1 MLERCFNFNI
11 KKSHSIF
18 LFGPRACGK
27 SYWLAHNLKDVTY
40 IDLLDTR
47 VRMDLEA
54 DPSRLS
60 TYLNKA
66 VKTWVIIDEIQKIPE
81 LLNIV
86 HQLIEKEGRRFILT
100 GSSARKIRRSGA
112 NLLAGRALS
121 YRMYPLTAFELGVNF
136 KIEKSLLYGNLPSL
150 YDKQDLD
157 YDKYLYTYVNTYL
170 KEEVMFEGLTR
181 NLGAFSRFLETASF
195 SQGST
200 LNMSEVAREA
210 AIKVNTVISYFDL
223 LEDMLISY
231 RIPVFTKRAKRRL
244 VSHPKFYFFDA
255 GVYQHLRPKSILD
268 SQTEIAGAALETL
281 ILQDLIAI
289 NDYKDLKYKI
299 YYWRTVSGSEVD
311 FILLGSKKL
320 LAIEVKHSKRAT
332 EKDLKG
338 LKAFKQDYPE
348 AYLLLVYLGQ
358 ENLKI
363 NDVQVIPATD
373 FLLKLPD
380 YLF

>member
-181 NLGAFSRFLETASF
+181 NLGAFSRFLETVSF

-223 LEDMLISY
+223 LEDMLIAY

-268 SQTEIAGAALETL
+268 SHSEIAGAALETL

-332 EKDLKG
+332 GKDLKG

-348 AYLLLVYLGQ
+348 ADLLLVYLGQ

-363 NDVQVIPATD
+363 NDVQVIPAID

-380 YLF
+380 YLS

>member
-66 VKTWVIIDEIQKIPE
+66 AKTWVIIDEIQKIPE

-181 NLGAFSRFLETASF
+181 NLGAFSRFLETVSF

-223 LEDMLISY
+223 LEDMLIAY

-268 SQTEIAGAALETL
+268 SHSEIAGAALETL

-332 EKDLKG
+332 GKDLKG

-348 AYLLLVYLGQ
+348 ADLLLVYLGQ

-380 YLF
+380 YLS

>member
-1 MLERCFNFNI
+1 M
-11 KKSHSIF
+11 
-18 LFGPRACGK
+18 P
-27 SYWLAHNLKDVTY
+27 
-40 IDLLDTR
+40 
-47 VRMDLEA
+47 
-54 DPSRLS
+54 
-60 TYLNKA
+60 
-66 VKTWVIIDEIQKIPE
+66 
-81 LLNIV
+81 
-86 HQLIEKEGRRFILT
+86 QLIEKEGRRFILT

-223 LEDMLISY
+223 LEDMLIAY

-268 SQTEIAGAALETL
+268 SHSEIAGAALETL

-332 EKDLKG
+332 GKDLKG

-348 AYLLLVYLGQ
+348 ADLLLVYLGQ

-380 YLF
+380 YLS

>member
-1 MLERCFNFNI
+1 MLERCFNFNT
-11 KKSHSIF
+11 KKSQSIF

-60 TYLNKA
+60 AYLNKA

-223 LEDMLISY
+223 LEDMLIAY

-268 SQTEIAGAALETL
+268 SHSEIAGAALETL
-281 ILQDLIAI
+281 VLQDLIAI

-320 LAIEVKHSKRAT
+320 LAIEIKHSKRAT

-338 LKAFKQDYPE
+338 LKAFRQDYPE
-348 AYLLLVYLGQ
+348 ADLLLVYLGQ

-363 NDVQVIPATD
+363 NDVQIIPAID

>member
-66 VKTWVIIDEIQKIPE
+66 AKTWVIIDEIQKIPE

-181 NLGAFSRFLETASF
+181 NLGAFSRFLETVSF

-223 LEDMLISY
+223 LEDMLIAY

-268 SQTEIAGAALETL
+268 SHTEIAGAALETL

-332 EKDLKG
+332 GKDLKG

-348 AYLLLVYLGQ
+348 ADLLLVYLGQ

-363 NDVQVIPATD
+363 NDVQVIPAID

-380 YLF
+380 YLS

>member
-40 IDLLDTR
+40 IDVLDTR

-66 VKTWVIIDEIQKIPE
+66 AKTWVIIDEIQKIPE

-181 NLGAFSRFLETASF
+181 NLGAFSRFLETVSF

-223 LEDMLISY
+223 LEDMLIAY

-268 SQTEIAGAALETL
+268 SHSEIAGAALETL

-332 EKDLKG
+332 GKDLKG

-348 AYLLLVYLGQ
+348 ADLLLVYLGQ

>member
-223 LEDMLISY
+223 LEDMLIAY

-268 SQTEIAGAALETL
+268 SHSEIAGAALETL

-332 EKDLKG
+332 GKDLKG

-348 AYLLLVYLGQ
+348 ADLLLVYLGQ

-380 YLF
+380 YLS

>member
-1 MLERCFNFNI
+1 MLERCFNFNT
-11 KKSHSIF
+11 KKSQSIF

-66 VKTWVIIDEIQKIPE
+66 AKTWVIIDEIQKIPE

-223 LEDMLISY
+223 LEDMLIAY

-268 SQTEIAGAALETL
+268 SHSEIAGAALETL

-348 AYLLLVYLGQ
+348 ADLLLVYLGQ

>member
-1 MLERCFNFNI
+1 MPERCFNFNI

-223 LEDMLISY
+223 LEDMLIAY

-268 SQTEIAGAALETL
+268 SHSEIAGAALETL

-289 NDYKDLKYKI
+289 NDYKDFKYKI

-332 EKDLKG
+332 GKDLKG

-348 AYLLLVYLGQ
+348 ADLLLVYLGQ

-380 YLF
+380 YLS

>member
-223 LEDMLISY
+223 LEDMLIAY

-268 SQTEIAGAALETL
+268 SHSEIAGAALETL

-348 AYLLLVYLGQ
+348 ADLLLVYLGQ

>member
-1 MLERCFNFNI
+1 MLERCFNFNT
-11 KKSHSIF
+11 KKSQSIF

-60 TYLNKA
+60 AYLNKA

-223 LEDMLISY
+223 LEDMLIAY

-268 SQTEIAGAALETL
+268 SHSEIAGAALETL
-281 ILQDLIAI
+281 VLQDLIAI

-320 LAIEVKHSKRAT
+320 LAIEIKHSKRAT

-338 LKAFKQDYPE
+338 LKAFRQDYPE
-348 AYLLLVYLGQ
+348 ADLLLVYLGQ

-363 NDVQVIPATD
+363 NDVQIIPAID

-380 YLF
+380 YLS

>member
-66 VKTWVIIDEIQKIPE
+66 AKTWVIIDEIQKIPE

-181 NLGAFSRFLETASF
+181 NLGAFSRFLETVSF

-223 LEDMLISY
+223 LEDMLIAY

-244 VSHPKFYFFDA
+244 VSHPKFYFYDA

-268 SQTEIAGAALETL
+268 SHSEIAGAALETL

-332 EKDLKG
+332 GKDLKG

-348 AYLLLVYLGQ
+348 ADLLLVYLGQ

-363 NDVQVIPATD
+363 NDVQVIPAID

-380 YLF
+380 YLS

>member
-66 VKTWVIIDEIQKIPE
+66 AKTWVIIDEIQKIPE

-223 LEDMLISY
+223 LEDMLIAY

-268 SQTEIAGAALETL
+268 SHSEIAGAALETL

-299 YYWRTVSGSEVD
+299 YLRNG
-311 FILLGSKKL
+311 
-320 LAIEVKHSKRAT
+320 
-332 EKDLKG
+332 G
-338 LKAFKQDYPE
+338 LITHRVA
-348 AYLLLVYLGQ
+348 
-358 ENLKI
+358 N
-363 NDVQVIPATD
+363 
-373 FLLKLPD
+373 
-380 YLF
+380 